1 LAEEDDAHISFMTE
15 VVKAM
20 EVSITNTS
28 PPNVHPALY
37 SAVSHGCTW
46 VQPMGSHGGFAP
58 PLRQRGLMKWLFPDG
73 RRPKVTLPED
83 LPL

>member
-1 LAEEDDAHISFMTE
+1 LADADDAHIAFMTE

-37 SAVSHGCTW
+37 SVVIDARGFGQEALMVALSYLFDNRAQGNDF
-46 VQPMGSHGGFAP
+46 VQMAKDP
-58 PLRQRGLMKWLFPDG
+58 R
-73 RRPKVTLPED
+73 TL
-83 LPL
+83 